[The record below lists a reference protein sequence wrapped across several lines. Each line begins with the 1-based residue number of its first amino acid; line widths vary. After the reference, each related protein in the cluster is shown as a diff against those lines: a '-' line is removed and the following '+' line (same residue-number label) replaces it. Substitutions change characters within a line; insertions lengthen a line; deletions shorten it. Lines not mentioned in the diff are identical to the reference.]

1 MTWLGNSPTSFEPGN
16 SICMHLASLECR
28 HGGVAKLFGCPKG
41 MDPSPSHRSHPFPC
55 SMVLPCISLMSPMML
70 LASPGQF
77 AAVPPLTAPQA
88 PGPGSPSYPR
98 PQDPSAH
105 VSGSSQVRATAS
117 PGYLKYLLSPS
128 LPGPPHP
135 AWGCRM
141 SHPKWWQCQHSLCA
155 SPPCHGDL
163 LRGP

>member
-1 MTWLGNSPTSFEPGN
+1 MLNGAPLHFSDVT
-16 SICMHLASLECR
+16 
-28 HGGVAKLFGCPKG
+28 
-41 MDPSPSHRSHPFPC
+41 
-55 SMVLPCISLMSPMML
+55 MML

-88 PGPGSPSYPR
+88 PGPGSPSSPR

-128 LPGPPHP
+128 LPGPPTLHGVAECLIPSDGSACTACVPPLP
-135 AWGCRM
+135 AMGTF
-141 SHPKWWQCQHSLCA
+141 SGVHDNTQSPQCPTSMGGANETKPGAILYNKVLFFFPFDKKH
-155 SPPCHGDL
+155 
-163 LRGP
+163 